1 MNTNRTKKVLKF
13 SATWCAPC
21 RTYAPTFKK
30 VSEMEDFKDITFE
43 AIDIE
48 KDVDMQPLVEKLGI
62 KSIPTTILFDEN
74 DKPIYK
80 VLGNVPLKDLVDLI
94 NSTLKG
100 EEEEEDKEE
109 EE

>member
-21 RTYAPTFKK
+21 RTYASTFKK

-48 KDVDMQPLVEKLGI
+48 
-62 KSIPTTILFDEN
+62 
-74 DKPIYK
+74 
-80 VLGNVPLKDLVDLI
+80 
-94 NSTLKG
+94 
-100 EEEEEDKEE
+100 
-109 EE
+109 